1 MCFFNNNYSLLS
13 QSSDSESGATTSH
26 SSNFFDRI
34 VDDSDLEDQ
43 GDKEDEDDASDSLHH
58 LINASSMSLIASED
72 LAFIAQAPVV
82 LNSSMTS
89 SSSFGHDNKKCVIQ
103 VYSGKVEHPIVHV
116 HSCFDDFIT
125 ENF

>member
-1 MCFFNNNYSLLS
+1 
-13 QSSDSESGATTSH
+13 
-26 SSNFFDRI
+26 
-34 VDDSDLEDQ
+34 LEDQ

-89 SSSFGHDNKKCVIQ
+89 SSFGHDNKKCVIQ
-103 VYSGKVEHPIVHV
+103 VYSGKVAHPLVH
-116 HSCFDDFIT
+116 DFILVLT
-125 ENF
+125 ISLRKISKKTGLQRVLALKGYNQRYFSPNIGAEVRPENYYH